1 MSKANLIT
9 SRNQFVG
16 LKMIKENIQKMNNP
30 QFGSF
35 GEYIFADYV
44 VKILKKKIKKVH
56 RDGVDFLFNN
66 VNIDVGASR
75 KLALTSKKRR
85 RIPGKDVYV
94 VFYKDCCFIEYPGN
108 YEYKLRW
115 SEVVRLYKK
124 WSISREI
131 KIPSKSQI
139 SYKKKYTDMTRDINS
154 FFAENGY
161 DTRIIYRTVS
171 TKFGLNESPGNL
183 LPKKEKERSI
193 SIYLDFYD
201 FKRIESNIRF
211 IIAFPD
217 MLNCEIPR
225 QKKISLKSGRSD
237 SEKIDLTQIV
247 PNKHKCYFDSLEQL
261 KNDFFKRY

>member
-1 MSKANLIT
+1 
-9 SRNQFVG
+9 
-16 LKMIKENIQKMNNP
+16 MIKENIQKMNNP

-225 QKKISLKSGRSD
+225 QRKISLKSGRSD
-237 SEKIDLTQIV
+237 LEKIDLTQIV
-247 PNKHKCYFDSLEQL
+247 PNKHECYFDSLKQL

>member
-1 MSKANLIT
+1 MSNANLIT

-115 SEVVRLYKK
+115 SEVVRLYNVVVCGV
-124 WSISREI
+124 I
-131 KIPSKSQI
+131 
-139 SYKKKYTDMTRDINS
+139 
-154 FFAENGY
+154 
-161 DTRIIYRTVS
+161 
-171 TKFGLNESPGNL
+171 
-183 LPKKEKERSI
+183 
-193 SIYLDFYD
+193 
-201 FKRIESNIRF
+201 
-211 IIAFPD
+211 
-217 MLNCEIPR
+217 
-225 QKKISLKSGRSD
+225 
-237 SEKIDLTQIV
+237 
-247 PNKHKCYFDSLEQL
+247 
-261 KNDFFKRY
+261 

>member
-1 MSKANLIT
+1 MSNANLIT

-171 TKFGLNESPGNL
+171 TKFGLNESPDNL

-237 SEKIDLTQIV
+237 LEKIDLTQIV
-247 PNKHKCYFDSLEQL
+247 PNKHECYFDSLKQL
-261 KNDFFKRY
+261 KK

>member
-1 MSKANLIT
+1 
-9 SRNQFVG
+9 
-16 LKMIKENIQKMNNP
+16 MIKENIQKMNNP

-44 VKILKKKIKKVH
+44 VKILKKEIKKVH

-66 VNIDVGASR
+66 ASIDVGASR
-75 KLALTSKKRR
+75 KLALDSRKRR
-85 RIPGKDVYV
+85 KIPGKDVYV
-94 VFYKDCCFIEYPGN
+94 IFYKDCCFIEYPGN
-108 YEYKLRW
+108 YEYKLKW
-115 SEVVRLYKK
+115 PEIVRLYRE
-124 WSISREI
+124 WSKSREI
-131 KIPSKSQI
+131 KIPSKSQR
-139 SYKKKYTDMTRDINS
+139 SYNKEYTDIIKDINS
-154 FFAENGY
+154 FFTGNGY

-171 TKFGLNESPGNL
+171 TRFGLNESPGNL
-183 LPKKEKERSI
+183 LPKKEKELSI

-217 MLNCEIPR
+217 MLNYEIPR

-237 SEKIDLTQIV
+237 FEKIDLTQIV

>member
-237 SEKIDLTQIV
+237 LEKIDLTQIV
-247 PNKHKCYFDSLEQL
+247 PNKHECYFDSLKQL

>member
-56 RDGVDFLFNN
+56 RDGVDFSFNDA
-66 VNIDVGASR
+66 NIDVGASR
-75 KLALTSKKRR
+75 KLTLTSKKRR
-85 RIPGKDVYV
+85 KIPGKDVYV
-94 VFYKDCCFIEYPGN
+94 IFYKDCCFIEYPEN
-108 YEYKLRW
+108 FEYKLEWSGIIRLYRKW
-115 SEVVRLYKK
+115 SEC
-124 WSISREI
+124 REI
-131 KIPSKSQI
+131 KIPSKSRI
-139 SYKKKYTDMTRDINS
+139 SYKKAYTNIIKDIKL

-171 TKFGLNESPGNL
+171 TKFGLNESPDNL

-201 FKRIESNIRF
+201 FKRIKSNIRF

-237 SEKIDLTQIV
+237 LDKIDLTQIV
-247 PNKHKCYFDSLEQL
+247 PNKHKCCFDNLEQL